1 MPSAGKRD
9 THRVK
14 NRTFDEAFG
23 GGFIAARRLTTDD
36 AAKRFRPGLIG
47 DDAIFRGQFI
57 SLAIQRQQAFA
68 FMRHAHG
75 QRFALHLCGV
85 ENVQGAAQAIGE
97 KIGHIHQRIDWA
109 LANRHQPIL
118 QPFRR
123 RSILHT
129 TNGAAQHIVTSA
141 RISDCPNQRRRIG
154 GLDRGFRQRLQAPK
168 PGCGQIP
175 RHAVDGKRIA
185 AIGRHAD
192 FNNRVIQ
199 PGPAHI
205 GLTQGSLRG
214 QINNTGMII
223 AQAHFAGRQHH
234 GFRFHAANFASLQ
247 CNAGAGNKGAGQSR
261 HTLHARA
268 RIRRAA
274 DHGQQLAIARINLQR
289 AQPICIG
296 VLFGFNH
303 MGNAEIR
310 ERSGAIF
317 HTFNLKPDGV
327 QRGENL
333 IKCGLRIKMRLQPGK
348 GEFHR
353 LTLLPPKKVGK
364 ADRRRNALTSG
375 YRPHRRG
382 ADRECRV
389 SAW

>member
-1 MPSAGKRD
+1 MPPAGKRD
-9 THRVK
+9 THGVK
-14 NRTFDEAFG
+14 NRAFDEAFG

-85 ENVQGAAQAIGE
+85 ENMQRAAQAIGE

-123 RSILHT
+123 RSVLHA

-141 RISDCPNQRRRIG
+141 RISDFPNQRRRIG
-154 GLDRGFRQRLQAPK
+154 GLDRGFRQRLQPPK

-185 AIGRHAD
+185 AIGCDAD

-205 GLTQGSLRG
+205 GLAQRCLRR
-214 QINNTGMII
+214 QIHNAGMII

-234 GFRFHAANFASLQ
+234 GFRFHATNLAGLQ
-247 CNAGAGNKGAGQSR
+247 RNAGAGNKRARQSR

-268 RIRRAA
+268 RIGRAA
-274 DHGQQLAIARINLQR
+274 DHGKQLAIARINLQR
-289 AQPICIG
+289 AQPIRIG
-296 VLFGFNH
+296 VLFSFHH

-310 ERSGAIF
+310 QRRAAIF
-317 HTFNLKPDGV
+317 NTFNLKPDGV
-327 QRGENL
+327 ECGQDLIQRGF
-333 IKCGLRIKMRLQPGK
+333 GIKMGLQPGK
-348 GEFHR
+348 SEFHR
-353 LTLLPPKKVGK
+353 LTPLPPKKVVK
-364 ADRRRNALTSG
+364 ADRRRNGAASG
-375 YRPHRRG
+375 YRLHKRG